1 MPAKTVIF
9 VKLGGSFITEKD
21 KPYTLA
27 TERLRQGL
35 GQVKE
40 LLDSQPGMQ
49 LVLGHGSGSFG
60 HAAAKGLDLASGLR
74 DQNALLNFQ
83 RVWFA
88 AQQLHRLV
96 ITEAQGLDMPV
107 ISFPASAAALTENK
121 TILGWDLSSLQAALE
136 RGFIPVVYGD
146 TVMDTAK
153 GGVILSTEAQ
163 FAWIANSVRPERV
176 FLLGTEK
183 GVFADFPARTQLI
196 PKISASAELSRNIIG
211 SEFVDVTGGML
222 AKVQAMQQLCREI
235 PGLRANILSGHEP
248 HALVRAFNGGALG
261 TEIAA

>member
-1 MPAKTVIF
+1 MPAKPLLFI
-9 VKLGGSFITEKD
+9 KLGGSFITEKD

-27 TERLRQGL
+27 ADRLRQGL

-40 LLDSQPGMQ
+40 LLESQPGMQ

-60 HAAAKGLDLASGLR
+60 HAAAKGLDLAAGLQ
-74 DQNALLNFQ
+74 DQKALLRFQ
-83 RVWFA
+83 KVWFA

-96 ITEAQGLDMPV
+96 ITEAQALDLPV

-121 TILGWDLSSLQAALE
+121 TILDWDLSSLEAALQ

-163 FAWIANSVRPERV
+163 FAWIAQSVRPERV
-176 FLLGTEK
+176 FLLGTEE
-183 GVFADFPARTQLI
+183 GVFADFPTRTQLI

-222 AKVQAMQQLCREI
+222 AKVRAMQQLCLEI
-235 PGLRANILSGHEP
+235 PSLRARILSGHEP
-248 HALVRAFNGGALG
+248 HALIRAYNGEALG